1 MNKQKLGFIGL
12 GIMGFPMAK
21 NLIKA
26 GYSLVVYD
34 IATDRLNEMRAM
46 GAEVGNSCTDVAE
59 KTRIIIT
66 MLPNSPHV
74 CEVVLGE
81 CGTLKG
87 MKSGDILVDMSSIA
101 PLESQKISAV
111 LAEKG
116 IETIDAPV
124 SGGQSKA
131 EDGSLAIMAGGKED
145 IFNRVKKILLCMGAS
160 AHLVGSIGSGN
171 TTKLANQ
178 IIVGL
183 NIAAMSEAMVL
194 AVKAGVDPLNVF
206 EAIRGGL
213 DGHCSLFRGSGTT
226 YCSGS

>member
-59 KTRIIIT
+59 KNRILIT

-87 MKSGDILVDMSSIA
+87 L
-101 PLESQKISAV
+101 
-111 LAEKG
+111 
-116 IETIDAPV
+116 
-124 SGGQSKA
+124 
-131 EDGSLAIMAGGKED
+131 
-145 IFNRVKKILLCMGAS
+145 
-160 AHLVGSIGSGN
+160 
-171 TTKLANQ
+171 
-178 IIVGL
+178 
-183 NIAAMSEAMVL
+183 
-194 AVKAGVDPLNVF
+194 KAGDDH
-206 EAIRGGL
+206 GGIVQFYEKL
-213 DGHCSLFRGSGTT
+213 SNIKINSESSSKKL
-226 YCSGS
+226 